1 VKGLLTRLYVRV
13 TEWHRGQTMAEY
25 ALIMAAIAV
34 VCLIA
39 YQTLGTGIS
48 TTATQVANDLP

>member
-1 VKGLLTRLYVRV
+1 MNLITRLYVRV
-13 TEWHRGQTMAEY
+13 KEWQRGQTMAEY

-39 YQTLGTGIS
+39 YQALGTSIS
-48 TTATQVANDLP
+48 TKATEVATDLGS